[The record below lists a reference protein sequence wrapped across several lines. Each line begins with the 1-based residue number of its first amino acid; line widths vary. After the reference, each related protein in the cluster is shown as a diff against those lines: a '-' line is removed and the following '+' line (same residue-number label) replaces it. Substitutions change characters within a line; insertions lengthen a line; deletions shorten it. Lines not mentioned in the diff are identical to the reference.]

1 LNGEISITTGLE
13 GPAIDSL
20 REREQ
25 AILERMRQRG
35 ERGIW
40 MMNYFSDFVPIPT
53 GSFIIAPQGFPIL
66 HEIDKD
72 GNLQRV
78 YRLKLAGDSPFDDF
92 AIHSMILLLTEL
104 PLQTARRSLHRIR
117 KMRRYGGLTSNNE
130 YYVIYIN
137 NTISFSSF

>member
-92 AIHSMILLLTEL
+92 AIDRITITNSSKILASDSQNATVW
-104 PLQTARRSLHRIR
+104 RIN
-117 KMRRYGGLTSNNE
+117 LE
-130 YYVIYIN
+130 
-137 NTISFSSF
+137 